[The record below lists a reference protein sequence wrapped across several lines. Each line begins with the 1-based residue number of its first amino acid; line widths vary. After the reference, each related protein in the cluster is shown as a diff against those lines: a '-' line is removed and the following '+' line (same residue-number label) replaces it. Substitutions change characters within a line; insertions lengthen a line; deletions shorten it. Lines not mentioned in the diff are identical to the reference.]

1 MAGSKHFIS
10 VHYHQT
16 NHINLQEAAVAI
28 LSEPEGVQIH
38 VLMAIKLS
46 VLTAA
51 AAMRARAAVRA
62 SQGADLEETAAPTS
76 WERL

>member
-46 VLTAA
+46 VF
-51 AAMRARAAVRA
+51 
-62 SQGADLEETAAPTS
+62 
-76 WERL
+76 